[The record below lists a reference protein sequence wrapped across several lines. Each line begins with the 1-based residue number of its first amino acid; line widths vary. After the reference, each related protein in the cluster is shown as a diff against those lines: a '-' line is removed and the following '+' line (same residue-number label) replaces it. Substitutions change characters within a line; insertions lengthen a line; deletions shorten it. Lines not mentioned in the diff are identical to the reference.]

1 MARLIDADVFKKNM
15 DYVCTMGG
23 WLEPISSAITEYVK
37 KHIDAQTTVDA
48 VKVVRCYECKHRAYC
63 YSEVAMTNKSQTADI
78 YKSVNFCSYGE
89 KETDHE

>member
-23 WLEPISSAITEYVK
+23 WLEPVSSAITEYVK

-48 VKVVRCYECKHRAYC
+48 VKVVRCKDCKHWTPWHC
-63 YSEVAMTNKSQTADI
+63 SQFNDHTHGVD
-78 YKSVNFCSYGE
+78 FCSYGE
-89 KETDHE
+89 RKDHE